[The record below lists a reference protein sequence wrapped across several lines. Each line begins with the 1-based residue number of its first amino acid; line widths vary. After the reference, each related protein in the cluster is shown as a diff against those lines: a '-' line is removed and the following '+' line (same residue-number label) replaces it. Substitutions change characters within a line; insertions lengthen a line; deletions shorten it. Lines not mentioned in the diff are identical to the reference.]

1 MDPELKVYLD
11 AFRREVAQ
19 QIGATNQKMDTV
31 NAETRQE
38 LTGLMEQG
46 NAETRQELT
55 ARMEQLNAET
65 RQELTVRMEQLN
77 VEARRELRALMEDVR
92 REIRLVAD
100 GVITVRDQLGRIL
113 TDHEARITALEQ
125 RHSS

>member
-31 NAETRQE
+31 
-38 LTGLMEQG
+38 

-92 REIRLVAD
+92 HEIRLVAD